1 MLKRG
6 FINSSESVC
15 GPEGTPGYV
24 VLECFQTQQVR
35 RLFQLGIQGRLLGH
49 ILRDPVMWKLL
60 DAITSEVSD
69 KARNDYLTALNE
81 ARDRRPRLDRQEL
94 QNRTDDRDNDD
105 DGRVSG
111 TETNT
116 SGTYRSG
123 YFGIS
128 RGLKYSRKALSRW
141 DSTRTQEKT
150 LSRLIPS
157 LGNKRKGLRQLG
169 LLSKEG
175 KRWLF
180 GSPLVTIGL
189 RVGLKMLV
197 MNIYLT
203 YQTSSSCSLGKDVR
217 KSPYFW
223 PPYPLI
229 GSKDEAIKPPTF
241 WPPNSCVL
249 SKEGIKEREQFLSSS
264 IRGASSLREGLKEAE
279 HFELPQVMSSSRES
293 LREDGSFEISRVT
306 SLLRGEL
313 REAAPFETHH
323 ARHPPGESKELH
335 DLKTLQVEPTAGTAK
350 NRKTNNSK
358 TDATLLCEVVYTS
371 DDDGKT
377 ADSRSPRRFI
387 CPTCGKLFAAG
398 GNLRTHQRTHS
409 GEKPY
414 KCEFCQQPFSTVSNL
429 KTHVRTHT
437 KEKPYLCDQCHVR
450 FATSS
455 NLKVHYR
462 MHTGERPYQCNQCGR
477 EFTEVDKENVGARL
491 LYNLK
496 KADWEKLRRELIL
509 PQPLSQGDN
518 INLKAKELMWVSQA
532 AMRKAIPI
540 MKEVTRCIAAGK
552 IRSPAVILT
561 LKKPEGGITTCQEE
575 LARLLKDVL
584 LPDDNP
590 EEGDEENERDRQDMK
605 MAYNNDRGEA
615 TPEHVTLDCIFTE
628 GERVELLMPIQAN
641 AIYHILRAVYLWTY
655 LNEIADRVSKVERD
669 RHMDKL
675 KERRRQRKNQD
686 LRQNRLKETTEEES
700 SSRGKASTDEMSEV
714 VPYSKSPARLET
726 SVMLGWSYRELQG
739 CRLATVGSRGNY
751 KCHLLVH
758 TGEKKFKC
766 LVCGKQFASS
776 SNLKIHLRGH
786 TGYKPY
792 HCGLCKQEFAT
803 KSNLNT
809 HVKSQSCTKT
819 FVCKK
824 CGVEFVQYSS
834 MRAHLATHQPLA
846 LLSANL
852 KHILWDGGREGER
865 CGVASQQTEV
875 SLRANKNRWITET
888 VDGANY
894 QTGLIKQKR
903 KLLMGHIRG
912 LNSDKATYLL
922 KERTPLRACVPQLG
936 KHCSSLESD
945 CTCPIAELTFSLTP
959 AAASPIFS
967 WAASAISLTFSFA
980 PSTALPTL
988 SLAAS
993 PVSGNKC
1000 SHY

>member
-1 MLKRG
+1 MRLTKTYHQTILLSIVGYGACIWAHILKNVVPARTIREIQRNILLRLSGAYRTVTTDAMIVTLGVWPLDLLIRRKGVGYWLKKNKLEKVKMLTTREVKNAGKAEVALLSEWQKRLEESKTGRRTFKLFPNVVKRG

-24 VLECFQTQQVR
+24 VLECFQNQEVR
-35 RLFQLGIQGRLLGH
+35 RLFQLGIQVRLLGH

-358 TDATLLCEVVYTS
+358 TDATLSKVS
-371 DDDGKT
+371 DFCAGGLGFNPC
-377 ADSRSPRRFI
+377 SRHRFI
-387 CPTCGKLFAAG
+387 
-398 GNLRTHQRTHS
+398 
-409 GEKPY
+409 
-414 KCEFCQQPFSTVSNL
+414 
-429 KTHVRTHT
+429 
-437 KEKPYLCDQCHVR
+437 
-450 FATSS
+450 
-455 NLKVHYR
+455 
-462 MHTGERPYQCNQCGR
+462 
-477 EFTEVDKENVGARL
+477 
-491 LYNLK
+491 
-496 KADWEKLRRELIL
+496 
-509 PQPLSQGDN
+509 
-518 INLKAKELMWVSQA
+518 
-532 AMRKAIPI
+532 
-540 MKEVTRCIAAGK
+540 
-552 IRSPAVILT
+552 
-561 LKKPEGGITTCQEE
+561 
-575 LARLLKDVL
+575 
-584 LPDDNP
+584 
-590 EEGDEENERDRQDMK
+590 
-605 MAYNNDRGEA
+605 
-615 TPEHVTLDCIFTE
+615 
-628 GERVELLMPIQAN
+628 
-641 AIYHILRAVYLWTY
+641 
-655 LNEIADRVSKVERD
+655 
-669 RHMDKL
+669 
-675 KERRRQRKNQD
+675 
-686 LRQNRLKETTEEES
+686 
-700 SSRGKASTDEMSEV
+700 
-714 VPYSKSPARLET
+714 
-726 SVMLGWSYRELQG
+726 
-739 CRLATVGSRGNY
+739 
-751 KCHLLVH
+751 
-758 TGEKKFKC
+758 
-766 LVCGKQFASS
+766 
-776 SNLKIHLRGH
+776 
-786 TGYKPY
+786 
-792 HCGLCKQEFAT
+792 
-803 KSNLNT
+803 
-809 HVKSQSCTKT
+809 
-819 FVCKK
+819 
-824 CGVEFVQYSS
+824 
-834 MRAHLATHQPLA
+834 
-846 LLSANL
+846 
-852 KHILWDGGREGER
+852 
-865 CGVASQQTEV
+865 
-875 SLRANKNRWITET
+875 
-888 VDGANY
+888 
-894 QTGLIKQKR
+894 
-903 KLLMGHIRG
+903 
-912 LNSDKATYLL
+912 
-922 KERTPLRACVPQLG
+922 
-936 KHCSSLESD
+936 
-945 CTCPIAELTFSLTP
+945 
-959 AAASPIFS
+959 
-967 WAASAISLTFSFA
+967 
-980 PSTALPTL
+980 
-988 SLAAS
+988 
-993 PVSGNKC
+993 
-1000 SHY
+1000 